1 MLEKL
6 RGLYETILLSEPVPA
21 CGVSEPHA
29 AVQGEASVPTAGRP
43 GPDAPSE
50 SAQEKSSCDVGSA
63 AAGEGHA
70 EKEIPAATAGD
81 VPEAV
86 AEIPAGACAETA
98 EAPQDGC
105 ATAAAEALPD
115 GEDSV
120 EQKLFDDEPVT
131 RHRVDKRVILSLY
144 GDVPAA
150 SPYPASASYRKHE
163 EAAGLPTV
171 SEPEGISSHTA
182 VPDGGT
188 SKKVLGEVLAGS
200 GATAMNEVL
209 GKQTLHADVASKI
222 QQGIRGELRQH
233 IGVNDRFMLIRNL
246 FGGDA
251 AAYSATIERLDS
263 FTDLD
268 DALLY
273 MQENFEWDPDSE
285 GVQLLVDLLERK
297 LS

>member
-1 MLEKL
+1 MFPPL
-6 RGLYETILLSEPVPA
+6 RLIPLRLLIANTRKRPV
-21 CGVSEPHA
+21 C
-29 AVQGEASVPTAGRP
+29 R
-43 GPDAPSE
+43 
-50 SAQEKSSCDVGSA
+50 
-63 AAGEGHA
+63 
-70 EKEIPAATAGD
+70 
-81 VPEAV
+81 
-86 AEIPAGACAETA
+86 
-98 EAPQDGC
+98 
-105 ATAAAEALPD
+105 
-115 GEDSV
+115 
-120 EQKLFDDEPVT
+120 
-131 RHRVDKRVILSLY
+131 LS
-144 GDVPAA
+144 P
-150 SPYPASASYRKHE
+150 
-163 EAAGLPTV
+163 
-171 SEPEGISSHTA
+171 EPEGISSHTA

>member
-1 MLEKL
+1 MDVQKLIDDVERLRALIKSWSAAGPAGALERDLVLEKL

-21 CGVSEPHA
+21 CGVSESHA

-43 GPDAPSE
+43 GP
-50 SAQEKSSCDVGSA
+50 
-63 AAGEGHA
+63 
-70 EKEIPAATAGD
+70 
-81 VPEAV
+81 
-86 AEIPAGACAETA
+86 

>member
-1 MLEKL
+1 MDVQKLIDDVERLCALIKSGSAAGPAGVLERDLVLEKL

-43 GPDAPSE
+43 GSDAPSE

-120 EQKLFDDEPVT
+120 EQKLGMFPPLRLIPLRLLIANTRKRPVC
-131 RHRVDKRVILSLY
+131 RLSPSRKGFRLIRPCRMA
-144 GDVPAA
+144 VRARKCSARCLPAA
-150 SPYPASASYRKHE
+150 
-163 EAAGLPTV
+163 
-171 SEPEGISSHTA
+171 
-182 VPDGGT
+182 
-188 SKKVLGEVLAGS
+188 
-200 GATAMNEVL
+200 
-209 GKQTLHADVASKI
+209 
-222 QQGIRGELRQH
+222 
-233 IGVNDRFMLIRNL
+233 
-246 FGGDA
+246 
-251 AAYSATIERLDS
+251 ERRL
-263 FTDLD
+263 
-268 DALLY
+268 
-273 MQENFEWDPDSE
+273 
-285 GVQLLVDLLERK
+285 
-297 LS
+297 